1 MTISYSTLVAAKT
14 TTGSIAYAIN
24 FDRIDSA
31 GIVNKAEKF
40 IYRKIRVREML
51 VIGESLTI
59 ALDANTADLPDRFLD
74 PVHLGIPGHCHSLV
88 MRDTESFR
96 SALAFDQ
103 DAELPTAMPTE
114 FTIDGDNIHF
124 NTNADQAYTG
134 RLTYFRRP
142 APLAATT
149 NETNWAT
156 DRYPDLFERT
166 CLMYALEERK
176 EWNERNTVM
185 GLIEKDLDEIKREND
200 LWMRSMALDFGWAG
214 TSR

>member
-14 TTGSIAYAIN
+14 TVGSIAYMLN
-24 FDRIDSA
+24 FDRVDSA

-51 VIGESLTI
+51 VIGDPLTI
-59 ALDANTADLPDRFLD
+59 ALDANTADLPARFLD
-74 PVHLGIPGHCHSLV
+74 PVHLGIPGFIHTLT

-96 SALAFDQ
+96 GALAFDQ

-114 FTIDGDNIHF
+114 LTVDGTLVHF

-134 RLTYFRRP
+134 RFTYFRRP
-142 APLAATT
+142 APLSGS

-176 EWNERNTVM
+176 EWQERNTVM

-200 LWMRSMALDFGWAG
+200 LWMRGMSLDFHWNG

>member
-1 MTISYSTLVAAKT
+1 MTINYTTLVAAKT
-14 TTGSIAYAIN
+14 TVGSIAYMLN
-24 FDRIDSA
+24 FDRVDSA

-51 VIGESLTI
+51 TIGESLSI
-59 ALDANTADLPDRFLD
+59 SSSASTATLPDRFLD
-74 PVHLGIPGHCHSLV
+74 PVHFGIPGYCHTLT
-88 MRDTESFR
+88 MRDVESFR
-96 SALAFDQ
+96 SALAFDS
-103 DAELPTAMPTE
+103 DAALPTAMPTE
-114 FTIDGDNIHF
+114 FTIDGTLMHL

-134 RLTYFRRP
+134 KFTYFRRP
-142 APLAATT
+142 APLSGS

-176 EWNERNTVM
+176 EWQERNTVM

-200 LWMRSMALDFGWAG
+200 LWMRSMSMDFNWQG